1 MILEQVFANLISLA
15 VLLAVLGF
23 FIKRWMDNLE
33 RKIEIVCTDLDGKL
47 DKSDCKDFRANEQ
60 MEFVEIWNWLKYH
73 GHSADGAVV
82 VPKRQ

>member
-1 MILEQVFANLISLA
+1 MMEQIFTNIVSLA

-33 RKIEIVCTDLDGKL
+33 NQIKAVCNEVDGKL
-47 DKSDCKDFRANEQ
+47 DKSECKDFRANEQ
-60 MEFVEIWNWLKYH
+60 MESVEVWNWLKYH
-73 GHSADGAVV
+73 GHSPDGAVI